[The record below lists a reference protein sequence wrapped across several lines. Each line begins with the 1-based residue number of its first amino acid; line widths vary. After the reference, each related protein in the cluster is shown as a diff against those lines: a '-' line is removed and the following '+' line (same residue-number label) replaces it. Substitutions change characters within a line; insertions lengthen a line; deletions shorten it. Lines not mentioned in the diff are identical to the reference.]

1 MPHTFEF
8 SYPPDPF
15 FGTVPLKFYQTP
27 KELEEKLE
35 KFYKGSHSFYNRQR
49 LIDKPLE
56 KFKDIKSGTHIE
68 LSEKHFKKGIV
79 DTAVLDLKKIKDIPK
94 EETPQELET
103 RLVRVYNYLDF
114 LIKTYENYGN
124 ETTSPPSSDF
134 EDKMSSFE
142 DMKKCLKE
150 AENS

>member
-1 MPHTFEF
+1 M
-8 SYPPDPF
+8 
-15 FGTVPLKFYQTP
+15 
-27 KELEEKLE
+27 
-35 KFYKGSHSFYNRQR
+35 
-49 LIDKPLE
+49 
-56 KFKDIKSGTHIE
+56 
-68 LSEKHFKKGIV
+68 
-79 DTAVLDLKKIKDIPK
+79 LDLKKIKDIPK